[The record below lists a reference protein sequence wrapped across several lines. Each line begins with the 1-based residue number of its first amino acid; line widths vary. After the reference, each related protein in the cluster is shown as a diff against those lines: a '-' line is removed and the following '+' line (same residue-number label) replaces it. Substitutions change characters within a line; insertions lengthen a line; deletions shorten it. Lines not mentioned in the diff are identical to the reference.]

1 MDWGVLQRFRAGA
14 VLSEDDARKARILRA
29 LLAIGIGSSLCY
41 LTLGNLVPRLG
52 LRTDAVAYGRLA
64 VSSLI
69 LLILRL
75 GFIRFATRLGLVLTL
90 GLIGL
95 AAWSNG
101 GMRAPVVLLYPAF
114 AVSTGFLLGRRSSV
128 VVGLLAVVSG
138 LVLVVAEQR
147 GLLPPPVRPPTAL
160 ASWVVLTMAM
170 VTVTALLRVS
180 LRIFD
185 ESLTEARRQ
194 LAVRAEVERTLRQRE
209 TEITQLNS
217 ELEERVRL
225 RTAELSEAKEAAEAA
240 SQAKSRFLSNM
251 SHELRTPLNGL
262 MGTIN
267 LLDKTTLT
275 PEQRQL
281 LDISRLAGDALLGV
295 INDVIDFSR
304 IEAGKI
310 ELHTETVDLRVLLE
324 DVAVMLAERAY
335 TKGLE
340 LLLDLEESLP
350 SAVLC
355 DRLRLR
361 QIVINLLGNAIK
373 FTDHGEVILR
383 ASVKNRQVGR
393 ATVQIEVADT
403 GIGMTAEQVQQL
415 FRPFSQADSS
425 NTRRFTGSGL
435 GLAITK
441 QLATA
446 MGGDIKVVTQPDR
459 GSSFGLTLPLTM
471 AAGASAWAT
480 ESWQQL
486 QRTKVLLV
494 QTRATATAILLRW
507 LTAMGLSAEAVAD
520 AGAVP
525 ERLRQA
531 VAAGQPLPLVLLDTQ
546 WTGAAS
552 MKLLQKVR
560 GDEALRATPFVLFHP
575 LGNPELVGA
584 AARQG
589 AVQCVLKPVRRA
601 ALREALRLALRPQ
614 PAAASPAATAQ
625 PHHQLAGRRILLA
638 EDNPLNQFIAR
649 RTLEAYGFVVDCV
662 GDGRAAASASAAG
675 HYDAIL
681 MDCQMPELDG
691 LDSTR
696 LIRAREGSGPRTPI
710 IALTAHALGEERQR
724 CLAAGM
730 DDYLSKPFSP
740 EGLLQVL
747 AQWLTAPPA
756 DAAKP
761 SPE

>member
-1 MDWGVLQRFRAGA
+1 VTGA
-14 VLSEDDARKARILRA
+14 VVRRLFRPRPLASEDDARKARILQA
-29 LLAIGIGSSLCY
+29 LLAIGMVSSVVY
-41 LTLGNLVPRLG
+41 LALGNLAPRLG
-52 LRTDAVAYGRLA
+52 LRTDALAYGRLV
-64 VSSLI
+64 VSSS
-69 LLILRL
+69 LLVILRL
-75 GFIRFATRLGLVLTL
+75 GWVRFATRLGLVLTL
-90 GLIGL
+90 GLIAV

-114 AVSTGFLLGRRSSV
+114 AVSTGFLLGRRASLLV
-128 VVGLLAVVSG
+128 CLLAVVSG
-138 LVLVVAEQR
+138 FGLVLADLR
-147 GLLPPPVRPPTAL
+147 GLLPPPVRPPTPI
-160 ASWVVLTMAM
+160 ASWVVLAMAM

-185 ESLTEARRQ
+185 DSLAEARRQ

-209 TEITQLNS
+209 AEITLLNAA
-217 ELEERVRL
+217 LEERVRL

-240 SQAKSRFLSNM
+240 SRAKSRFLSNM

-267 LLDKTTLT
+267 LLDKTAVS

-310 ELHTETVDLRVLLE
+310 ELHLEKVDLRILLE

-373 FTDHGEVILR
+373 FTEHGEVILR
-383 ASVKNRQVGR
+383 ARVTERKVGR
-393 ATVQIEVADT
+393 ATVQVEVVDT
-403 GIGMTAEQVQQL
+403 GIGMTPEQVQRL
-415 FRPFSQADSS
+415 FQPFAQADSS
-425 NTRRFTGSGL
+425 TTRRFAGSGL

-441 QLATA
+441 QLAVA
-446 MGGDIKVVTQPDR
+446 MGGDITVATQPDR
-459 GSSFGLTLPLTM
+459 GSTFGLTLPLPM
-471 AAGASAWAT
+471 ADGASPWAT
-480 ESWQQL
+480 ESWRQL
-486 QRTKVLLV
+486 QRTRVLLV
-494 QTRATATAILLRW
+494 QTRATATSILLRW

-520 AGAVP
+520 GEAVVA
-525 ERLRQA
+525 RLRA
-531 VAAGQPLPLVLLDTQ
+531 AAGGPLPLVLVDTQ
-546 WTGAAS
+546 WAAAAS
-552 MKLLQKVR
+552 LALLQAVR
-560 GDEALRATPFVLFHP
+560 GEEAIRSTPFVLCHP
-575 LGNPELVGA
+575 LGDPELVGA

-589 AVQCVLKPVRRA
+589 GVQCVLKPVRRA
-601 ALREALRLALRPQ
+601 ALCEALRLALRPR
-614 PAAASPAATAQ
+614 PAASGPVAIGLPTSHLT
-625 PHHQLAGRRILLA
+625 GRRILLA

-649 RTLEAYGFVVDCV
+649 RTLEAYGFLVDCV
-662 GDGRAAASASAAG
+662 GDGRAAVQASADQR
-675 HYDAIL
+675 YDAIL

-696 LIRAREGSGPRTPI
+696 LIRQREGSGPRTPI

-724 CLAAGM
+724 CLQAGM

-747 AQWLTAPPA
+747 AQWIKAAPA
-756 DAAKP
+756 AAAKAP
-761 SPE
+761 AE